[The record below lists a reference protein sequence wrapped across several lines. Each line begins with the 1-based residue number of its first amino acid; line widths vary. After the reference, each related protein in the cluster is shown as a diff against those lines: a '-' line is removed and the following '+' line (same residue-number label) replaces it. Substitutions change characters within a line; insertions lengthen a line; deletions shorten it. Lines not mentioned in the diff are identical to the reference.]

1 MKITIKNNG
10 VEWIIT
16 PENEDELN
24 RIDELIT
31 DCICGLRNYA
41 IIKSPD
47 SSVMLTQGFL
57 QNSLIVVT
65 K

>member
-1 MKITIKNNG
+1 MKITIKNSG
-10 VEWIIT
+10 VEWIVT

-31 DCICGLRNYA
+31 DCICGFKNYV
-41 IIKSPD
+41 IIRAPD
-47 SSVMLTQGFL
+47 SSVILTSGFL